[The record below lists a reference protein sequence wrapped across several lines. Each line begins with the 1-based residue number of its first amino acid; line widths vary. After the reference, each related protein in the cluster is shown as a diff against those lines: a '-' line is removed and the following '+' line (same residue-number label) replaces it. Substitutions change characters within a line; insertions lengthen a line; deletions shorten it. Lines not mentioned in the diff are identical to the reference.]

1 MKEKTS
7 SRFVKLGCCVAAMAL
22 MGSMS
27 LAAPPVAYG
36 EKASSGPTDARSID
50 DLEATI
56 DDPVEKKIDAAEPY
70 SNISD
75 TQIAESASAANANE
89 SIALLSAARSSSPVS
104 SFSGAD
110 RYDTNAMQAKAGWD
124 SSGKA
129 VVVTGERWPDAL
141 SVSGLAGALDCPVI
155 LVGSG
160 SLSGCTKDA
169 LASLGVES
177 VIVVGDEKSV
187 DAGVVDAL
195 GGLGIEVE
203 ARLAGA
209 DRFATQMAVYEYGA
223 ERGLWGGTA
232 IVASGADGGF
242 ADVLSVSAAAFAAGL
257 PVFLAAD
264 DGSISDAQVA
274 ALRQGGFSDAVVLGG
289 EDRVGERAEGSIYG
303 ALGKKPERIAGA
315 NRYDTSAKVADW
327 SVGRGYLSWDGAA
340 FATGELPYD
349 ALGGGA
355 LQGREGSVLL
365 LASQGWQ
372 GYALDA
378 LSSHGGASSIK
389 FFGGY
394 PSISVQVRSEIMTKL
409 DIADIALR
417 LYDVALEDVASIES
431 GRSSYT
437 VDEILETLNPENF
450 TYGDASYYQFA
461 KIGSYTGL
469 VSADQINAFIDSC
482 ASYSEERYGVASTMR
497 GAGEYFVAAA
507 KAYDINEVYLVA
519 HAAIESAW
527 GCSTL
532 SQGVVEGYGGYYN
545 FFGIGAYDLDPN
557 NGGAA
562 LAKDEGW
569 DSVGKAIMGAAEWIS
584 SNYIHPTVSS
594 AEISGVQ
601 DTLYKMKWDVAR
613 IEQGGDPWHQ
623 YATSVT
629 WATDGETGGIAG
641 VMASFYR
648 FHGISIT
655 ATGLQFEVPVFK

>member
-1 MKEKTS
+1 MVKKANSGKGGAVKRAGALFLS
-7 SRFVKLGCCVAAMAL
+7 SAL
-22 MGSMS
+22 LCLP
-27 LAAPPVAYG
+27 LANPPEAFATVEGDQAPLSQ
-36 EKASSGPTDARSID
+36 E
-50 DLEATI
+50 E
-56 DDPVEKKIDAAEPY
+56 IDAAVANGEIKLY
-70 SNISD
+70 SED
-75 TQIAESASAANANE
+75 LQEATASV
-89 SIALLSAARSSSPVS
+89 LSAARSSSPVS

-110 RYDTNAMQAKAGWD
+110 RYETNAMQAKAGWD

-129 VVVTGERWPDAL
+129 IVVTGERWPDAL

-160 SLSGCTKDA
+160 LLSGYTEDA
-169 LASLGVES
+169 LTSLGVES
-177 VIVVGDEKSV
+177 VIVVGDESSV
-187 DAGVVDAL
+187 DADVVGAL
-195 GGLGIEVE
+195 GDLGIEVE

-232 IVASGADGGF
+232 VVASGADGGF

-264 DGSISDAQVA
+264 DGSISHAQVA
-274 ALRQGGFSDAVVLGG
+274 ALRQGGFSDAIVLGG
-289 EDRVGERAEGSIYG
+289 EDRVNDYYEGVVYG
-303 ALGKKPERIAGA
+303 AVGKSSRIAGSD
-315 NRYDTSAKVADW
+315 RYET
-327 SVGRGYLSWDGAA
+327 SVGVAEWAVSRGYLSWDGAA

-349 ALGGGA
+349 SLGGDA

-365 LASQGWQ
+365 LVDEGCQGC
-372 GYALDA
+372 ALDA
-378 LSSHGGASSIK
+378 LSSNGGASSIK

-409 DIADIALR
+409 GIADIALR
-417 LYDVALEDVASIES
+417 SYDVALEDVASIEAE
-431 GRSSYT
+431 RSSYT
-437 VDEILETLNPENF
+437 VDEILEILDPENF
-450 TYGDASYYQFA
+450 TYGDVPYYQFA
-461 KIGSYTGL
+461 KIGNYTGL
-469 VSADQINAFIDSC
+469 ISADQINAYIDSC
-482 ASYSEERYGVASTMR
+482 APYSEERYGVRSAMR

-532 SQGVVEGYGGYYN
+532 SQGVVEGYSGYYN

-562 LAKDEGW
+562 LAKEEGW
-569 DSVGKAIMGAAEWIS
+569 DSVEKAIMGAAKWIS
-584 SNYIHPTVSS
+584 GNYIHPTVSS
-594 AEISGVQ
+594 AEISGAQ
-601 DTLYKMKWDVAR
+601 DTLYKMKWDIAR
-613 IEQGGDPWHQ
+613 IEQGEDPWHQ

-648 FHGISIT
+648 FHDIAIT

>member
-1 MKEKTS
+1 MKEIS
-7 SRFVKLGCCVAAMAL
+7 PSRFGKLGRCVMAMAL
-22 MGSMS
+22 TGSMALTMPS
-27 LAAPPVAYG
+27 IAYG
-36 EKASSGPTDARSID
+36 EEVSSGSTDVQSVGGVEAAID
-50 DLEATI
+50 DSAEEGI
-56 DDPVEKKIDAAEPY
+56 GAASLY

-75 TQIAESASAANANE
+75 AQIAENASAANAAE
-89 SIALLSAARSSSPVS
+89 GIALLSAARSSSPVS

-110 RYDTNAMQAKAGWD
+110 RYETNAMQAKAGWG

-129 VVVTGERWPDAL
+129 IVVTGERWPDAL

-155 LVGSG
+155 LAGAG
-160 SLSGCTKDA
+160 SLSGYTKDA

-187 DAGVVDAL
+187 DAGVVGAL
-195 GGLGIEVE
+195 GDLGIEVE
-203 ARLAGA
+203 ARLAGP

-232 IVASGADGGF
+232 VVASGADGGF
-242 ADVLSVSAAAFAAGL
+242 ADVLSASASAFAAGL
-257 PVFLAAD
+257 PIFLADEA
-264 DGSISDAQVA
+264 GSLSDAQVA
-274 ALRQGGFSDAVVLGG
+274 ALRDGGFSDAVVLGG
-289 EDRVGERAEGSIYG
+289 EDRVSEFCRGAVYG
-303 ALGKKPERIAGA
+303 AVGKAPRIAGE
-315 NRYDTSAKVADW
+315 NRYQTSAEVAEW
-327 SVGRGYLSWDGAA
+327 AVGKGYLSWDGAA

-349 ALGGGA
+349 SLGGGA

-365 LASQGWQ
+365 LVDEGWQ

-409 DIADIALR
+409 GIADIALR
-417 LYDVALEDVASIES
+417 SYDVALEDVASIEAE
-431 GRSSYT
+431 RSSYT
-437 VDEILETLNPENF
+437 VDEILETLDPENF

-461 KIGSYTGL
+461 KIGDYTGL

-482 ASYSEERYGVASTMR
+482 APYSEERYGTRSTMR

-532 SQGVVEGYGGYYN
+532 SQGAVKGYEGYYN
-545 FFGIGAYDLDPN
+545 FFGIGAYDPDSN

-562 LAKDEGW
+562 LAEDEGW
-569 DSVGKAIMGAAEWIS
+569 DSVEKAIMGAAKWIS
-584 SNYIHPTVSS
+584 SNYIHPIVSS
-594 AEISGVQ
+594 AEVSGAQ
-601 DTLYKMKWDVAR
+601 DTLYKMKWDIAR

-629 WATDGETGGIAG
+629 WATDGEAGGIAG

-648 FHGISIT
+648 FHGIAIT

>member
-1 MKEKTS
+1 MIEKTNPGRGGVAKRAGALLLS
-7 SRFVKLGCCVAAMAL
+7 SALLCLPLANPPAAF
-22 MGSMS
+22 
-27 LAAPPVAYG
+27 
-36 EKASSGPTDARSID
+36 
-50 DLEATI
+50 AT
-56 DDPVEKKIDAAEPY
+56 VEGDQTPLSQEEIDAAVANGEIKLY
-70 SNISD
+70 SED
-75 TQIAESASAANANE
+75 LQEATASV
-89 SIALLSAARSSSPVS
+89 LSAARSSSPVS

-389 FFGGY
+389 FFGGE
-394 PSISVQVRSEIMTKL
+394 PSISMSTRMEIADRLGFPYSDLDGLTVYLDAGHGFNSSNNGVYDGGAQGGGYSEAELTKELANLVADELRSYGIGVHVNDYGGWYELRQAEAERLGCDLLVSIHFNATGFGGASGSETYIHSYNAAWRSDALQDRVHPALVSSIHLTDRGQQQAELAVLNGNVPAVLCEVCFIDNYSDMQAYQTYKH
-409 DIADIALR
+409 DIARKIA
-417 LYDVALEDVASIES
+417 ESIAS
-431 GRSSYT
+431 
-437 VDEILETLNPENF
+437 
-450 TYGDASYYQFA
+450 
-461 KIGSYTGL
+461 
-469 VSADQINAFIDSC
+469 
-482 ASYSEERYGVASTMR
+482 
-497 GAGEYFVAAA
+497 
-507 KAYDINEVYLVA
+507 
-519 HAAIESAW
+519 
-527 GCSTL
+527 
-532 SQGVVEGYGGYYN
+532 
-545 FFGIGAYDLDPN
+545 
-557 NGGAA
+557 
-562 LAKDEGW
+562 
-569 DSVGKAIMGAAEWIS
+569 
-584 SNYIHPTVSS
+584 
-594 AEISGVQ
+594 
-601 DTLYKMKWDVAR
+601 
-613 IEQGGDPWHQ
+613 
-623 YATSVT
+623 
-629 WATDGETGGIAG
+629 
-641 VMASFYR
+641 
-648 FHGISIT
+648 
-655 ATGLQFEVPVFK
+655 

>member
-7 SRFVKLGCCVAAMAL
+7 SRFGKFGCCVAAMAL
-22 MGSMS
+22 TSSMS
-27 LAAPPVAYG
+27 LAAPSIAYG
-36 EKASSGPTDARSID
+36 EEPSNGPTGVRSVD
-50 DLEATI
+50 DVEATI
-56 DDPVEKKIDAAEPY
+56 DDSIEKEIDAAEPY

-75 TQIAESASAANANE
+75 TQIAENASAANAKE
-89 SIALLSAARSSSPVS
+89 GIALLSAARSSSPVS

-110 RYDTNAMQAKAGWD
+110 RYETNAMQAKAGWD

-129 VVVTGERWPDAL
+129 IVVTGERWPDAL

-160 SLSGCTKDA
+160 LLSGYTEDA
-169 LASLGVES
+169 LTSLGVES
-177 VIVVGDEKSV
+177 VIVVGDESSV
-187 DAGVVDAL
+187 DADVVGAL
-195 GGLGIEVE
+195 GDLGIEVE

-232 IVASGADGGF
+232 VVASGADGGF
-242 ADVLSVSAAAFAAGL
+242 ADFLSVSAAAFAAGL

-274 ALRQGGFSDAVVLGG
+274 ALRQGGFSDAIVLGG
-289 EDRVGERAEGSIYG
+289 EDRVSKRSEGIVHG
-303 ALGKKPERIAGA
+303 ALGKKPSRIAGSD
-315 NRYDTSAKVADW
+315 RYET
-327 SVGRGYLSWDGAA
+327 SVGVAEWAVSRGYLSWDGAA

-349 ALGGGA
+349 SLGGGA

-365 LASQGWQ
+365 LVDEGCQGC
-372 GYALDA
+372 ALDA
-378 LSSHGGASSIK
+378 LSSNGGASSIK
-389 FFGGY
+389 FFGGE

-409 DIADIALR
+409 GIADIALR
-417 LYDVALEDVASIES
+417 SYDVALEDVASIEAE
-431 GRSSYT
+431 RSSYT
-437 VDEILETLNPENF
+437 VDEILEILDPENF
-450 TYGDASYYQFA
+450 TYGDVPYYQFA
-461 KIGSYTGL
+461 KIGNYTGL
-469 VSADQINAFIDSC
+469 ISADQINAYIDSC
-482 ASYSEERYGVASTMR
+482 APYSEERYGARSAMR
-497 GAGEYFVAAA
+497 GTGEYFVAAA

-532 SQGVVEGYGGYYN
+532 SQGVVEGYSGYYN

-562 LAKDEGW
+562 LAKEEGW
-569 DSVGKAIMGAAEWIS
+569 DSVEKAIMGAAKWIS
-584 SNYIHPTVSS
+584 GNYIHPTVSS
-594 AEISGVQ
+594 AEISGAQ
-601 DTLYKMKWDVAR
+601 DTLYKMKWDIAR
-613 IEQGGDPWHQ
+613 IEQGEDPWHQ

-648 FHGISIT
+648 FHDIAIT